1 MKKITGS
8 VVLKGDCVTLY
19 RECEEHGP
27 TDMLLSRNARL
38 YADWDRFYFSVLQ
51 RGEPKGRI
59 INYWVVC
66 TSECQMQCSFCH
78 ADVQDRYAE
87 EMSRADFD
95 LVIRY
100 DARAKLTIS
109 GGEPTLHPD
118 LIYCIREAVRAG
130 RNIQLATNGIWL
142 ADGEFCEKLRA
153 EGLRNVR
160 LSCELLDPQKSQVS
174 EFGRWLDAKVR
185 AIENLDKYDY
195 SVTLSPTIFKGV
207 NEDLLVESLAWA
219 ARRPCIATVSV
230 NGFSWVGH
238 GTVRARGEMIMPDEM
253 MDLIA
258 RHFGIED
265 RESLFTLQKM
275 LFTLLQLLNVRA
287 CMYTQL
293 MLFVRRAGALE
304 PIVRYFNMKRM
315 KKGMRFWEKLSRA
328 PYPIQLAAFC
338 LAMAY
343 GLTGRSCV
351 LFGDLVK
358 VGARYLRRGN
368 GSARPSRFLT
378 VILNTN
384 CSTLTMDEE
393 VGKQCMSG
401 VLIKKGGKVLRS
413 HSSELLI
420 DKEIEKHRRA
430 TGGAAASLDRCACL
444 VELGKD

>member
-1 MKKITGS
+1 MKKIAGS
-8 VVLKGDCVTLY
+8 VVLKGDRVTLY
-19 RECEEHGP
+19 RECGEHGP

-38 YADWDRFYFSVLQ
+38 YADWDRFYFSVLK
-51 RGEPKGRI
+51 RGKPRGRI

-95 LVIRY
+95 SVIRH
-100 DARAKLTIS
+100 DTRAKLTIS

-130 RNIQLATNGIWL
+130 RNIQLATNGICL
-142 ADGEFCEKLRA
+142 ADGEFCKKLGA

-160 LSCELLDPQKSQVS
+160 LSCELLDPKKAPTS
-174 EFGRWLDAKVR
+174 EFGRWLDTKFH
-185 AIENLDKYDY
+185 AIENLERYGY

-207 NEDLLVESLAWA
+207 NEELLLESLACA
-219 ARRPCIATVSV
+219 AARPCITTVSV

-238 GTVRARGEMIMPDEM
+238 GTVRDRDEMIMPDEM

-258 RHFGIED
+258 RRFGIDD

-287 CMYTQL
+287 CAYTQL

-315 KKGMRFWEKLSRA
+315 KKGMRFWEKFSRA

-338 LAMAY
+338 LAMTY
-343 GLTGRSCV
+343 GLAGRSCA
-351 LFGDLVK
+351 LFGDIVK
-358 VGARYLRRGN
+358 VGARYLWRGN
-368 GSARPSRFLT
+368 GSLRPSRFLT

-401 VLIKKGGKVLRS
+401 VLIKKGGKVFRS
-413 HSSELLI
+413 QSSDLLI

-430 TGGAAASLDRCACL
+430 TGGPADSLEHCACL
-444 VELGKD
+444 VELEK